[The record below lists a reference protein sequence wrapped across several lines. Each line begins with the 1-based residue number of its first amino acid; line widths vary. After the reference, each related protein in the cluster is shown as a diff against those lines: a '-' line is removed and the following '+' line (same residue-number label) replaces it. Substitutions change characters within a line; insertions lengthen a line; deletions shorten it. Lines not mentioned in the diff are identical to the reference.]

1 MMNKMIDRK
10 PIGNQ
15 DRFLID
21 TVHMRT
27 KNERRSCELL
37 KEAYFNMAEYG
48 EEAREDIAELSRWQ
62 TIRVQD
68 GEFSPEKLRMKVYR
82 AIVQGAVGIEYDSM
96 YDGGITKESNRGPLF
111 HYIQEMNYRITQIGR
126 TMMALQNVGIYCS
139 QDVIEKDAS
148 YASVTRPIAES
159 EILAEQELPEGLA
172 IGEFV
177 DSEGNRYLLIQNT
190 DDREKKAKAFS
201 FKLKRD
207 FRVYRVNPHD
217 GKQMISKESI
227 NEQKILIMPGDA
239 DLLRYQNVG
248 EEACLIEYALRK

>member
-1 MMNKMIDRK
+1 MIKKMIYRK

-21 TVHMRT
+21 TVHMHT
-27 KNERRSCELL
+27 KNERRSHELL
-37 KEAYFNMAEYG
+37 QDAYFNMAEY
-48 EEAREDIAELSRWQ
+48 EEETREDIAELSRWQ

-82 AIVQGAVGIEYDSM
+82 AIVQGSIGIEYASM
-96 YDGGITKESNRGPLF
+96 YDGGITKDSKKGPLYR
-111 HYIQEMNYRITQIGR
+111 YIQDMNYRITQIGR
-126 TMMALQNVGIYCS
+126 TMMALQNVGVFCS
-139 QDVIEKDAS
+139 QDVIEKDVS
-148 YASVTRPIAES
+148 YALVARPITES

-172 IGEFV
+172 TGEFV
-177 DSEGNRYLLIQNT
+177 DSERNRYLLIQNT
-190 DDREKKAKAFS
+190 NDKDNKAKSFS

-217 GKQMISKESI
+217 GKQMISKDCTDV
-227 NEQKILIMPGDA
+227 QKILIMPGDA
-239 DLLRYQNVG
+239 DLLRYQNAE